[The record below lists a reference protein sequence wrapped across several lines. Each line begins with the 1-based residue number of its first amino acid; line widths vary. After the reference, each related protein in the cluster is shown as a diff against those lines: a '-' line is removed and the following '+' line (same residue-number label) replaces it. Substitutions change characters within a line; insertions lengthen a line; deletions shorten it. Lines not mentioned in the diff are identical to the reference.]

1 MARWKLGIGHGR
13 ASATPVRVREQGYS
27 AGLPGPLSD
36 EYARDTSSQSCP
48 DNGEMECARVS
59 IVRER
64 EEQVS
69 LRVIPQNPTI
79 KQLLTATPALPILA
93 LRVAFWH
100 GYNRHDL
107 IADSRSS
114 TVCPLPEVGYERLL
128 RCSVFPVQ
136 CMP

>member
-1 MARWKLGIGHGR
+1 
-13 ASATPVRVREQGYS
+13 
-27 AGLPGPLSD
+27 
-36 EYARDTSSQSCP
+36 
-48 DNGEMECARVS
+48 MECARVS

-79 KQLLTATPALPILA
+79 KQLLTATPAIPILA

-100 GYNRHDL
+100 GHNRHDL

-114 TVCPLPEVGYERLL
+114 TVFIPSGSGIRAPVAMQRLSRAVHAL
-128 RCSVFPVQ
+128 RDIG
-136 CMP
+136 